1 MTFSIR
7 SIVATALLSIATVG
21 SALAISGPVTAPDK
35 PVATTNI
42 IDSEIWLHQDMK
54 RQYLEVPA
62 DSALAR
68 SFADVTNVHDPDH
81 ESCALYVAEQLS
93 PERIAELRERQ
104 IEVNDWIWVPPVP
117 GKHSL
122 GFHIARVPYTR
133 INELAAAPDILRL
146 RSIDHI
152 GHPHND
158 LGGASINVDDVND
171 GTDCVAADGSGIR
184 IAIADSSFD
193 LSHPDLPAAFEAF
206 DVTDGTGPDTWNTN
220 VSSLVSGHGTHV
232 AGTVAG
238 SGANSNSQ
246 YAGAAPA
253 AEICYYKI
261 GNDTNASTTSSDQIE
276 SIQRAL
282 NRNCEIWTMS
292 YGGKYGFRDG
302 STATCQAIDA
312 AVADG
317 MTCFVS
323 AGNSG
328 RAQWHTRIVLEPGEQ
343 GTMDIAITAPD
354 DEDLATSKYFTILFR
369 SVNATAPM
377 EVDMT
382 CINLNQPP
390 AGPGEHM
397 WSDGTNIS
405 TRDTRQHIFGL
416 TMNLA
421 AGDSKIYWMDV
432 TNNSE
437 ETLTIHGYLSDY
449 GLSKW
454 ARFTNPTYSG
464 TLSTPGLADSTI
476 SVGAWTHRPGWT
488 NYKGNVDSY
497 SDLNADTLAG
507 FSSRGPRVDF
517 EENKILKPDIAT
529 PGAGTISARDS
540 DAPKT
545 NNADAERYIIDDD
558 GEDLDGSGPATYYI
572 MRGTSMACPM
582 TAGAAALMLQTYPAM
597 TPADIRTALHRT
609 AESSCNPDNDQG
621 YGLMDILEAVQTM
634 DMTPTDVNQN
644 CMVNIDDLLLVI
656 EDWGEENDYTGTFSH
671 CSSTDVNNSGR
682 VDIDDLLLVIEDWG
696 ETCD

>member
-1 MTFSIR
+1 MTYPIR
-7 SIVATALLSIATVG
+7 SIVATAFLSTAVVA
-21 SALAISGPVTAPDK
+21 SAFAMSGPVTAPDK
-35 PVATTNI
+35 PVVTTNI
-42 IDSEIWLHQDMK
+42 IDAEIWIHQDMK
-54 RQYLEVPA
+54 RQYQDLPA
-62 DSALAR
+62 DSSLAQ

-104 IEVNDWIWVPPVP
+104 IEVNEWIWVPPVP

-133 INELAAAPDILRL
+133 INELAVAPDVLRL
-146 RSIDHI
+146 MSIDHI

-158 LGGASINVDDVND
+158 LGGVRINVDDVND

-193 LSHPDLPAAFEAF
+193 LSHPDLPTAFEAF
-206 DVTDGTGPDTWNTN
+206 DVTDGTGPETWNSN

-238 SGANSNSQ
+238 SGANSNGQ
-246 YAGAAPA
+246 YAGAAPG

-282 NRNCEIWTMS
+282 NRNCDIWTMS
-292 YGGKYGFRDG
+292 YGGTYGFRDG
-302 STATCQAIDA
+302 STPVCQTIDA

-328 RAQWHTRIVLEPGEQ
+328 TAQWHARIVLEPGEKAP
-343 GTMDIAITAPD
+343 MDITITAPD
-354 DEDLATSKYFTILFR
+354 DENLAITSAISLVFR
-369 SVNATAPM
+369 SATATAPQN
-377 EVDMT
+377 VNMT
-382 CINLNQPP
+382 CLNLNDPP
-390 AGPGEHM
+390 AGPGENM
-397 WSDGTNIS
+397 WSYETNIS
-405 TRDTRQHIFGL
+405 PRDTRQHVFAL
-416 TMNLA
+416 TINLA
-421 AGDSKIYWMDV
+421 AGDSKTYWMDV
-432 TNNSE
+432 QNNSE

-449 GLSKW
+449 GLSEW
-454 ARFTNPTYSG
+454 ASFVNSTNSG
-464 TLSTPGLADSTI
+464 TLGTPGLADSTI

-488 NYKGNVDSY
+488 NYSGNGY
-497 SDLNADTLAG
+497 EYPDLDDDTLAG

-517 EENKILKPDIAT
+517 EENNIMKPDIAT

-540 DAPKT
+540 EAPKT
-545 NNADAERYIIDDD
+545 NNANAEPYVIDDD
-558 GEDLDGSGPATYYI
+558 GENLDGSGPATYYV
-572 MRGTSMACPM
+572 MRGTSMSCPM
-582 TAGAAALMLQTYPAM
+582 TAGAAALMLQTYPGM
-597 TPADIRTALHRT
+597 SPDDIRTALQRT

-621 YGLMDILEAVQTM
+621 YGLMDILRAVQTM
-634 DMTPTDVNQN
+634 DMEPTDVNEN
-644 CMVNIDDLLLVI
+644 CVVNIDDLLLVI
-656 EDWGEENDYTGTFSH
+656 EDWGEANDYDGTFAH
-671 CSSTDVNNSGR
+671 CAPTDVNNNGI
-682 VDIDDLLLVIEDWG
+682 VNIDDMLLVIEDWN